1 MPFLGI
7 GFHVIV
13 ALFFAVHVV
22 RNNQNMY
29 WLFIL
34 FAFPLLGSV
43 VYFFAIY
50 LPEMRHSH
58 GARVATRAVTQL
70 IDPNRAVREARN
82 DFDRAPTVQHR
93 VQLGDALLQGRGS
106 VQVVARLS
114 HGALRVAQ

>member
-50 LPEMRHSH
+50 LPEMRHSRTVP
-58 GARVATRAVTQL
+58 AWR
-70 IDPNRAVREARN
+70 
-82 DFDRAPTVQHR
+82 RAP
-93 VQLGDALLQGRGS
+93 S
-106 VQVVARLS
+106 PN
-114 HGALRVAQ
+114 